1 MPHVS
6 APLSLKLGHLEVN
19 QMLQCL
25 LAPASLSTVKQMKK
39 LAFGSATG
47 QGVTSIAAV
56 IAIATNLL
64 DDALILQSYMFIAT
78 AVAFILALPL
88 IAFPRVL
95 SVSIAQLGVGTSFI
109 LIAYALSPV
118 FIAGSHITFSVIF
131 TILVIVITVLFSSG
145 IKSIFKLGDALD
157 KFFTVLLVLAFMYL
171 WFDLLINVWSGK

>member
-1 MPHVS
+1 
-6 APLSLKLGHLEVN
+6 
-19 QMLQCL
+19 
-25 LAPASLSTVKQMKK
+25 
-39 LAFGSATG
+39 
-47 QGVTSIAAV
+47 
-56 IAIATNLL
+56 
-64 DDALILQSYMFIAT
+64 MFIAT